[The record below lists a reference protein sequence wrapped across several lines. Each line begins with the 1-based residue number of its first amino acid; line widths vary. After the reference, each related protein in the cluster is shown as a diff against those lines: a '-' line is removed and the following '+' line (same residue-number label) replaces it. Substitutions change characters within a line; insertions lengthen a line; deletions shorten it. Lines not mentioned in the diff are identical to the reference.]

1 MNLNTKNP
9 HKIFIKF
16 NSIMFKNQKR
26 NELILKEEIK
36 WSLFSDSII
45 VSVYRKPQ
53 GIYKKK
59 KKKKESPVL
68 GAFSVLRIQKVFV
81 Q

>member
-9 HKIFIKF
+9 HKIFIKL
-16 NSIMFKNQKR
+16 NSIMFKNQKKKKT
-26 NELILKEEIK
+26 NLVLKEEIK
-36 WSLFSDSII
+36 WSLFSDNII

-59 KKKKESPVL
+59 K
-68 GAFSVLRIQKVFV
+68 GIT
-81 Q
+81 

>member
-26 NELILKEEIK
+26 NELMLKEEIK
-36 WSLFSDSII
+36 WSVFSDSII

-59 KKKKESPVL
+59 KKKESPRL
-68 GAFSVLRIQKVFV
+68 NK
-81 Q
+81 